1 MKKPTKKKQSLLA
14 RTTKTKIKRKKF
26 KPGQAIV
33 FEPRWAQEKFKGG
46 ITYKNPNTGAEHPLK
61 YGDVVHY
68 LAEHSPA
75 YGHCIVVDYDGK
87 ITTMVHP
94 DEFRAATDEEV

>member
-1 MKKPTKKKQSLLA
+1 MKS
-14 RTTKTKIKRKKF
+14 KF

-33 FEPRWAQEKFKGG
+33 FEPKWAVNKRRGVPAKYDIYSEPH
-46 ITYKNPNTGAEHPLK
+46 TLK
-61 YGDVVHY
+61 YGQVVHY

-75 YGHCIVVDYDGK
+75 RGHCIVVDYDGK

-94 DEFRAATDEEV
+94 EDFRLATDEEV

>member
-1 MKKPTKKKQSLLA
+1 MRLKRRLL
-14 RTTKTKIKRKKF
+14 TLIGKTKTNGAYDINGRCQF
-26 KPGQAIV
+26 KAGQALV
-33 FEPRWAQEKFKGG
+33 FEPKWAEQKFKGG
-46 ITYKNPNTGAEHPLK
+46 TVYKNHPLK
-61 YGDVVHY
+61 YGDVVHF

-94 DEFRAATDEEV
+94 EEFRLPTDEEV